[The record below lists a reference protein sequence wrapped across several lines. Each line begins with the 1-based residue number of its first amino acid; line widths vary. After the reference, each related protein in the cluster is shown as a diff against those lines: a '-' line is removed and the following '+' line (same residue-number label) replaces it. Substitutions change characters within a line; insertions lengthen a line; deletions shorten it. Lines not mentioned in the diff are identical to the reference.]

1 MRRRLLAPL
10 LGLAMALCFPV
21 VASAHPLGNF
31 TVNHYS
37 GIVLAGAR
45 FRVHYV
51 LDMAEIPAF
60 QEKQTITDPEAY
72 AGRVAADIG
81 RNLDV
86 QVDGARVQP
95 RVEARTL
102 TFPPGQGG
110 LTTLRLEVV
119 YSLPD
124 LQLGSHQVRYAD
136 RNFAGRLGW
145 REITVSATGGASVQD
160 TRLPERSVSDE
171 LRGYPQDRLSSPL
184 DVTSAS
190 FSVTPGIG
198 SGSMPDFLRRAPGGL
213 RAVQDRYA
221 ALVNAPNLTPLAIA
235 ISLAFA
241 VVLGAAHALS
251 PGHGKAVMAAY
262 LVGSRRNSRHA
273 AILGGT
279 ITVTHTIGVFALG
292 LVTLYLS
299 TLVTPE
305 RLYPYLTLASGLMV
319 IFLGVTLVIARG
331 RLALRTP
338 AEPDG
343 GHDHDRPHDHDHPH
357 DHPHLHD
364 HGDEGVP
371 LGEEH
376 SHGFGKHVHHVPA
389 EGTGMRGL
397 VAMGIT
403 GGLLP
408 CPSALIVLLS
418 AIGLHR
424 LAYGIV
430 LVVAFSIGLAGVL
443 TGIGVAIARGVPL
456 LGRLPGRSRWGSI
469 MRVTR
474 FASVGGAAVI
484 TIAGTGLTLQAL
496 QAFPK

>member
-1 MRRRLLAPL
+1 MRRLLAPL
-10 LGLAMALCFPV
+10 LALGMLAAFPL

-37 GIVLAGAR
+37 GIVLAGAQ

-60 QEKQTITDPEAY
+60 QEKQTFTDPQAY

-81 RNLDV
+81 RNLDI
-86 QVDGARVQP
+86 QVDGVSVHPQVQ
-95 RVEARTL
+95 ARTL

-119 YSLPD
+119 YTLPD
-124 LQLGSHQVRYAD
+124 LQLGSHQVRYSD
-136 RNFAGRLGW
+136 RNFSGRLGW
-145 REITVSATGGASVQD
+145 REMTLSATGGASTQD
-160 TRLPERSVSDE
+160 SNLPERSVSDE
-171 LRGYPQDRLSSPL
+171 LRVYPQDRLSSPL

-213 RAVQDRYA
+213 RVVQDRYA
-221 ALVNAPNLTPLAIA
+221 ALVNAPNLTPVAIA

-262 LVGSRRNSRHA
+262 LVGSRRNSSHA

-279 ITVTHTIGVFALG
+279 ITLTHTIGVFALG

-299 TLVTPE
+299 TLITPE

-319 IFLGVTLVIARG
+319 VVLGVTLVIGRG
-331 RLALRTP
+331 RLAMRT
-338 AEPDG
+338 ATAPD
-343 GHDHDRPHDHDHPH
+343 HDHTHDGDHDHDHAH
-357 DHPHLHD
+357 DHDHD
-364 HGDEGVP
+364 HAPDGDTPG
-371 LGEEH
+371 GEH
-376 SHGFGKHVHHVPA
+376 SHGFGMHSHAVPA
-389 EGTGMRGL
+389 EGTGVRGL

-418 AIGLHR
+418 AIALHR

-430 LVVAFSIGLAGVL
+430 LVIAFSIGLAGVL
-443 TGIGVAIARGVPL
+443 TGIGVAIARGVPM
-456 LGRLPGRSRWGSI
+456 LGRLPGRSRLGSLL
-469 MRVTR
+469 RVTR

-484 TIAGTGLTLQAL
+484 TIAGIGLTLQAL